1 MSKTKFYLVIVKV
14 LLRGITVEL
23 DQIRALPFRVKFV
36 FFFFINCTFV
46 QKVQMRHSWSL
57 IRFTPDVGV
66 VERNEHFATNK
77 LVFV

>member
-1 MSKTKFYLVIVKV
+1 MSKAKFYLVIVKV
-14 LLRGITVEL
+14 LLRGITGDL
-23 DQIRALPFRVKFV
+23 DQIRALLFRVKFV
-36 FFFFINCTFV
+36 SFFFINCTFV

-66 VERNEHFATNK
+66 VERNEHFATDK